1 MDVMDRYERFYN
13 EHDMQVRDSQR
24 RLRRIDRVS
33 QRFNAWDITISDSA
47 LYQYTAMQAVEEV
60 ECVDVL
66 MPKDRLAHLIAYVQ
80 ETEAKNA
87 RHESDRQLIAQYERD
102 RAVRLKYPTVE
113 KAYQK
118 YVMLLELARK

>member
-1 MDVMDRYERFYN
+1 MIRN
-13 EHDMQVRDSQR
+13 EQEFFNIFDMQVRASNR

-33 QRFNAWDITISDSA
+33 HKMNTWSLEVSDEA
-47 LYQYTAMQAVEEV
+47 MYQSTAMRHIEDV

-80 ETEAKNA
+80 ETEA
-87 RHESDRQLIAQYERD
+87 RSVQHETDRQLIAQFERD
-102 RAVRLKYPTVE
+102 RAVRLKYPAVE

-118 YVMLLELARK
+118 YVTMLELCRK

>member
-1 MDVMDRYERFYN
+1 MIKN
-13 EHDMQVRDSQR
+13 EQEFFNIFDMQVRVSNR
-24 RLRRIDRVS
+24 RLRRIDRS
-33 QRFNAWDITISDSA
+33 FYKANAWNYDISDA
-47 LYQYTAMQAVEEV
+47 AMYQHTASMAIEDV

-102 RAVRLKYPTVE
+102 RAVRLQYPAVE

-118 YVMLLELARK
+118 YVTLLELCRK